1 MDTIWNGLVQAGGLL
16 LRGDP
21 LVWNIVLLSLLVSG
35 AATLISV
42 LVGVPVGLG
51 LALIRFPGR
60 TGVISVVNS
69 GMGLPPVVVGLVLSL
84 LLWRTGPLGGL
95 HLLYTPAAM
104 VLAQVVL
111 ALPLVAALTMTA
123 VQQLDPHLHLQIQAL
138 GADRRQLAGLLLR
151 EVRLPLLGAVMAG
164 FGAVISEVGASLMVG
179 GNIQGE
185 TRVLTT
191 ATVLETGKGDF
202 DVAIALSAILLALT
216 FAVAAGL
223 TWLQQRSGP
232 HGD

>member
-1 MDTIWNGLVQAGGLL
+1 
-16 LRGDP
+16 
-21 LVWNIVLLSLLVSG
+21 
-35 AATLISV
+35 
-42 LVGVPVGLG
+42 
-51 LALIRFPGR
+51 
-60 TGVISVVNS
+60 
-69 GMGLPPVVVGLVLSL
+69 
-84 LLWRTGPLGGL
+84 
-95 HLLYTPAAM
+95 
-104 VLAQVVL
+104 
-111 ALPLVAALTMTA
+111 
-123 VQQLDPHLHLQIQAL
+123 
-138 GADRRQLAGLLLR
+138 LAGLLLR

-179 GNIQGE
+179 GNILGE

-216 FAVAAGL
+216 LAVAAGL